1 MRRIELM
8 DQIGPD
14 TEQLR
19 WRDLFGAL
27 QAYRGDLWSDDLIL
41 PWASRHFEVF
51 EELRAIGRPESR
63 RARIVPGSDR
73 RTALEGLYALS
84 RVLDVLIAPY
94 QPVNDD
100 PAVLNPVSGQPWWT
114 GPLPDTEALLA
125 LAAAI
130 DGTLI
135 AQERFHPF
143 FHEIVAVEPAHDP
156 DAEPDLVDEVWPG
169 FLVNSLLLVRAGVV
183 VRAGANVLNP
193 LVASRSALY
202 WAWWRRNRVTTD
214 LSHGSGGS
222 FQWGTEFRRDYWVD
236 GGLHYN
242 VDADRHMNDAAQSAA
257 VQAELVRFRCSV
269 LVDHGADQWPWGQGL
284 VEPYPPPPPGRD
296 R

>member
-1 MRRIELM
+1 MEPM
-8 DQIGPD
+8 NEIGPE
-14 TEQLR
+14 THQML
-19 WRDLFGAL
+19 WRDLLGAL
-27 QAYRGDLWSDDLIL
+27 DAYRGDLWSDHLIL
-41 PWASRHFEVF
+41 PWASRHFEVL
-51 EELRAIGRPESR
+51 EELREIGKPEYR
-63 RARIVPGSDR
+63 QARVVPGPDR
-73 RTALEGLYALS
+73 RTALEGMYALS

-100 PAVLNPVSGQPWWT
+100 PALLNVVSGKPWWT
-114 GPLPDTEALLA
+114 GRLPDAEALLA

-135 AQERFHPF
+135 AQEHFHPF
-143 FHEIVAVEPAHDP
+143 FHEIVAVLPADDP
-156 DAEPDLVDEVWPG
+156 DAPPELIDEVWPG

-193 LVASRSALY
+193 VVASRSALY
-202 WAWWRRNRVTTD
+202 WAWWRRYRETTD

-236 GGLHYN
+236 GELHYN
-242 VDADRHMNDAAQSAA
+242 VDAHRHMGEAHLAAA
-257 VQAELVRFRCSV
+257 VQTELVRFRCSV
-269 LVDHGADQWPWGQGL
+269 RVDYGPDQWPWGHGL
-284 VEPYPPPPPGRD
+284 VESYPGRVQRGRD

>member
-1 MRRIELM
+1 M

-14 TEQLR
+14 TEQMK

-27 QAYRGDLWSDDLIL
+27 QAYQGDWWSDELIL
-41 PWASRHFEVF
+41 PWASSHFEVL
-51 EELRAIGRPESR
+51 EELRAIGQPQYHQ
-63 RARIVPGSDR
+63 ARVGPGTDR

-100 PAVLNPVSGQPWWT
+100 PALLNSVSGKPWWT
-114 GPLPDTEALLA
+114 GRLPDTEALLA

-130 DGTLI
+130 DGTQI
-135 AQERFHPF
+135 AEERFHPF
-143 FHEIVAVEPAHDP
+143 FHEIVAVQPDSDP
-156 DAEPDLVDEVWPG
+156 DAGPVLVDEVWPG

-183 VRAGANVLNP
+183 VRAGSNVLNP

-222 FQWGTEFRRDYWVD
+222 FQWGTEFRRDYWVN
-236 GGLHYN
+236 GELHYN
-242 VDADRHMNDAAQSAA
+242 VDAARHLGNDHQPAA
-257 VQAELVRFRCSV
+257 VQAELVRFRHSV
-269 LVDHGADQWPWGQGL
+269 RTDHGAEQWPWGHAL
-284 VEPYPPPPPGRD
+284 VERHPGAAQTGPGR
-296 R
+296 